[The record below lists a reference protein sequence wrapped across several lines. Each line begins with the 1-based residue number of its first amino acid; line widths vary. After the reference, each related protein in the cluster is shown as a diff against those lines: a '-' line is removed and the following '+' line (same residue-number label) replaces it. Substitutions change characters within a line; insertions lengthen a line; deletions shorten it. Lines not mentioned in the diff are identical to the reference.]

1 MEANESFW
9 GVTEAF
15 NSSLSSLGAEF
26 TNGLG
31 QWVWPFVQVS
41 GAQPGGRG
49 LLGEMSPESDRGGG
63 GGDDIRKGKRSRS
76 GLGVRILMASPGGA
90 GKTRRVG
97 MAEAASSW
105 ETGGRAGGQ
114 RVGLGDR
121 GQGRGAEKN
130 QDDA

>member
-31 QWVWPFVQVS
+31 QLVWLFVQVS

-63 GGDDIRKGKRSRS
+63 AGDDIRKGERSRS
-76 GLGVRILMASPGGA
+76 RLGVRILMASPG
-90 GKTRRVG
+90 
-97 MAEAASSW
+97 
-105 ETGGRAGGQ
+105 
-114 RVGLGDR
+114 
-121 GQGRGAEKN
+121 
-130 QDDA
+130 